1 MTNDTSTRPASA
13 IDAVAN
19 DYFQQVLELFP
30 EIGTE
35 MGLAGYESRYGDYSP
50 AGTEKF
56 AEATRAALARL
67 DGLQPADDVDEVTL
81 DAMRERLGLDL
92 EIIATGRTELNNI
105 ACPAQEIRA
114 IFDLMPQ
121 ESAEDYRFIAER
133 LANVPEAIDGYI
145 DSLRES
151 AGKGLIAARRQV
163 RTVIEQA
170 TDYSKD
176 GGFFDSLA
184 EDGAKAAS
192 ELETRLREGASA
204 AKAAYRKLAQVLRDE
219 LLERAPEKDAV
230 GREYYKLASRNF
242 LGAEVDLDETYVW
255 GVAELERIIAE
266 QERVAEQI
274 RPGASIAE
282 AKDILNADADR
293 KLKGTDAL
301 REWMQTK
308 AEEAMRDLD
317 GVHFEIPSPMD
328 RIECM
333 IAPTQDGGIYYT
345 GPSEDFSRPGRMWWS
360 IPPGE
365 EEFSTWSELT
375 TVYHE
380 GVPGHHLQI
389 GTAQLQADTLNKWR
403 RNLCWVSGHGEGWA
417 LYSERLMQQ
426 LGYLQDPGDYMGML
440 DAQRMR
446 AARVVFDIGVHLEL
460 EVPSAWGEGTW
471 TAEKGHDFL
480 KANFDESPGQLEFE
494 FTRYLGWP
502 GQAPSYKVGQRL
514 WEQIR
519 EELEHRQGED
529 FDVKEFHT
537 RALKIGSVG
546 LDTLKRALLG

>member
-1 MTNDTSTRPASA
+1 MITDTSSRESSA

-19 DYFQQVLELFP
+19 EYFQQVLELFP
-30 EIGTE
+30 ELGTE
-35 MGLAGYESRYGDYSP
+35 MGLRGYESRYGDYSP
-50 AGTEKF
+50 SGTAAF
-56 AEATRAALARL
+56 AKATTEALAQL
-67 DGLQPADDVDEVTL
+67 ATLEPQDQIDEVTL

-92 EIIATGRTELNNI
+92 EMIATGRTELNNI

-121 ESAEDYRFIAER
+121 ESAEDFQHIADR
-133 LANVPEAIDGYI
+133 LARVPATMEGYI
-145 DSLRES
+145 HSLRAS
-151 AGKGLIAARRQV
+151 AAKGLVAAQRQV
-163 RTVIEQA
+163 NAVIEQA
-170 TDYSKD
+170 TDYAKD
-176 GGFFDSLA
+176 GGFFDAL
-184 EDGAKAAS
+184 AKAGEQVS
-192 ELETRLREGASA
+192 TQLSSSLHTGTQH
-204 AKAAYRKLAQVLRDE
+204 AKAAYRQLATMLRDE
-219 LLERAPEKDAV
+219 LLPLAPTKDAV
-230 GREYYKLASRNF
+230 GREYYALASRNF
-242 LGAEVDLDETYVW
+242 LGAAVDLDETYSW
-255 GVAELERIIAE
+255 GVAELDRIIAE
-266 QERVAEQI
+266 QQRVAEQI
-274 RPGASIAE
+274 KPGATIE
-282 AKDILNADADR
+282 QAKAVLNDDPHR
-293 KLKGTDAL
+293 KLHGTQAL
-301 REWMQTK
+301 REWMQVK
-308 AEEAMRDLD
+308 ADAAMTELAES
-317 GVHFEIPSPMD
+317 HFEIPKPMN

-389 GTAQLQADTLNKWR
+389 GTAQMQSATLNSWR

-426 LGYLQDPGDYMGML
+426 LGYLDDPGDYMGML
-440 DAQRMR
+440 AAQRMR

-460 EVPSAWGEGTW
+460 EVPAAWGEGTW
-471 TAEKGHDFL
+471 TSAKGFEFL
-480 KANFDESPGQLEFE
+480 KANFDDSPGQLEFE

-502 GQAPSYKVGQRL
+502 GQAPSYKIGQRL

-519 EELEHRQGED
+519 AELAQREGDD
-529 FDVKEFHT
+529 FDVKAFHT